1 MSVDTKGCIITK
13 EKDPF
18 KVVNVI
24 NGWWNSRP
32 TSWRRRRIES
42 FGWSTPRA
50 EVSGAHDALSV
61 YFQIKGEDRRLYIP
75 FDCDCDLANYDEI
88 EGESCVWLS
97 LGHWG
102 SSVELMESL
111 LIEFRKQEWV
121 ERCYIDKNDSDE
133 EGFKEVTTS

>member
-18 KVVNVI
+18 KAVNVI
-24 NGWWNSRP
+24 NRWWNYLRQKEGG
-32 TSWRRRRIES
+32 RS
-42 FGWSTPRA
+42 FRTLEGWSAPRA
-50 EVSGAHDALSV
+50 ELSGAHDALSV
-61 YFQIKGEDRRLYIP
+61 YFQIKGENRRLYIP
-75 FDCDCDLANYDEI
+75 FDCDWDLAIYDEI
-88 EGESCVWLS
+88 KGESCIWLS

-121 ERCYIDKNDSDE
+121 ERCYIDENDSDE
-133 EGFKEVTTS
+133 EGFKEV